1 MIRRGTTLLEIV
13 VALSL
18 AAMLMV
24 ALSGVL
30 AGLVRQRRHAEIV
43 DSREWIH
50 ALDNVF
56 WNDLAQARSVAL
68 DEGVLWMVVPSS
80 NSSHGDTNELIAYR
94 LNSTGK
100 EQFALVRAVY
110 SYRPQLASV
119 GFSKSN
125 SITAVQPLEQK
136 TLVWNVSQASFE
148 RIDDSGQDQPF
159 PRVLGPAPRGFR
171 YRIWLRN
178 VSEPINRQITVR

>member
-1 MIRRGTTLLEIV
+1 MNRRGTTLLEMV

-30 AGLVRQRRHAEIV
+30 AGLVRQRRQAEVV

-50 ALDNVF
+50 SLDKLF

-68 DEGVLWMVVPSS
+68 DQGILWMIMPSS
-80 NSSHGDTNELIAYR
+80 RPTNGQLNEAIAYR
-94 LNSTGK
+94 LNPTGNA
-100 EQFALVRAVY
+100 EFALIRSVY
-110 SYRPQLASV
+110 RESRLESDL
-119 GFSKSN
+119 
-125 SITAVQPLEQK
+125 IEQK
-136 TLVWNVSQASFE
+136 TLVWNVSQATFE
-148 RIDDSGQDQPF
+148 RIDESGKDQPF
-159 PRVLGPAPRGFR
+159 PKSLGPAPRGFR

-178 VSEPINRQITVR
+178 IAEPINRQITVR

>member
-1 MIRRGTTLLEIV
+1 MIRRGTTLLEMV

-30 AGLVRQRRHAEIV
+30 AGLVRQRRHAEV
-43 DSREWIH
+43 VNSREWIH
-50 ALDNVF
+50 SLDKIF

-68 DEGVLWMVVPSS
+68 DQGVLWMVIPSS
-80 NSSHGDTNELIAYR
+80 HNIRGTANKAIAYR
-94 LNSTGK
+94 LINTGN

-110 SYRPQLASV
+110 RESRNANDL
-119 GFSKSN
+119 
-125 SITAVQPLEQK
+125 LEQR
-136 TLVWNVSQASFE
+136 TLVWNVDKASFE

-159 PRVLGPAPRGFR
+159 PKSLGPAPRGFR
-171 YRIWLRN
+171 YRVWLRN
-178 VSEPINRQITVR
+178 ISEPINRQITVR